1 MKTFKFL
8 KPEWKA
14 LLLVFV
20 LLMVQVTAELAL
32 PATTSDLVNIGVQQ
46 NGVPGA
52 LANKLSAKGM
62 DDLRLLMDGDE
73 RQAVDTAYE
82 LADGV
87 YRLKDGLTQEQQDK
101 AESALG
107 LPMALF
113 FGASTLPGGEML
125 LPGLQSGQVT
135 REMLVEQMNQQAP
148 LAGETG
154 EQFIRQAAA
163 QYMQAEY
170 KLLGEDLNQV
180 RNAYLWN
187 RGLFMLGLTVLAGLA
202 AVAVGFLSSR
212 ASARVGKSLRSR
224 VYAKVLSF
232 SKAEVDT
239 FSAASLITRSTND
252 INQIQQTS
260 VMMMRMMM
268 YAPVMALGGIWR
280 VSQVKTGLGWI
291 VAVTVAAMVLLVTLI
306 ALVVTPKFKTLQK
319 LVDRMNLVARENLTG
334 VQVVRAFSRQEEELS
349 RYGKANEDLTR
360 VNRFIGYS
368 FSYVMPLMMLV
379 INGVTLLILWF
390 GAIRIDSL
398 QMQVGD
404 MMAFISY
411 TMQIA
416 FSFMMMAMMGAV
428 MLPRAEVASQRVL
441 EVLGTTSSIHDPQSP
456 RALPQ
461 NAKGGLVF
469 DGVSFRYPDSRENV
483 LTDLSFTIQ
492 PGQTAA
498 VIGATGS
505 GKSSLLQL
513 IPRFFNVTEG
523 RILLDGQDVRDLSLH
538 DLRGQIGFVPQQS
551 LLFSGS
557 IESNI
562 KFSDDSMDDS
572 RMEQAARIAQ
582 AERFILEKENTW
594 QDEVAQGGSNLSGGQ
609 KQRLS
614 IARAI
619 AAKPALLMF
628 DDSFSALD
636 YRTDLLV
643 RQALKEKLDQTT
655 VLIVAQRIATVMQ
668 ADTILVLE
676 DGRLVGQG
684 SHSEL
689 MASSPVYQQI
699 ARSQLS
705 EEELSQGKEA

>member
-1 MKTFKFL
+1 M
-8 KPEWKA
+8 
-14 LLLVFV
+14 
-20 LLMVQVTAELAL
+20 
-32 PATTSDLVNIGVQQ
+32 
-46 NGVPGA
+46 
-52 LANKLSAKGM
+52 
-62 DDLRLLMDGDE
+62 
-73 RQAVDTAYE
+73 
-82 LADGV
+82 
-87 YRLKDGLTQEQQDK
+87 
-101 AESALG
+101 
-107 LPMALF
+107 
-113 FGASTLPGGEML
+113 
-125 LPGLQSGQVT
+125 
-135 REMLVEQMNQQAP
+135 
-148 LAGETG
+148 
-154 EQFIRQAAA
+154 
-163 QYMQAEY
+163 
-170 KLLGEDLNQV
+170 
-180 RNAYLWN
+180 
-187 RGLFMLGLTVLAGLA
+187 
-202 AVAVGFLSSR
+202 
-212 ASARVGKSLRSR
+212 
-224 VYAKVLSF
+224 
-232 SKAEVDT
+232 
-239 FSAASLITRSTND
+239 
-252 INQIQQTS
+252 
-260 VMMMRMMM
+260 
-268 YAPVMALGGIWR
+268 
-280 VSQVKTGLGWI
+280 
-291 VAVTVAAMVLLVTLI
+291 
-306 ALVVTPKFKTLQK
+306 
-319 LVDRMNLVARENLTG
+319 
-334 VQVVRAFSRQEEELS
+334 
-349 RYGKANEDLTR
+349 
-360 VNRFIGYS
+360 
-368 FSYVMPLMMLV
+368 
-379 INGVTLLILWF
+379 
-390 GAIRIDSL
+390 
-398 QMQVGD
+398 
-404 MMAFISY
+404 
-411 TMQIA
+411 
-416 FSFMMMAMMGAV
+416 
-428 MLPRAEVASQRVL
+428 
-441 EVLGTTSSIHDPQSP
+441 
-456 RALPQ
+456 PQ
-461 NAKGGLVF
+461 NAKGGRVF
-469 DGVSFRYPDSRENV
+469 DGVSFRYTESRENV